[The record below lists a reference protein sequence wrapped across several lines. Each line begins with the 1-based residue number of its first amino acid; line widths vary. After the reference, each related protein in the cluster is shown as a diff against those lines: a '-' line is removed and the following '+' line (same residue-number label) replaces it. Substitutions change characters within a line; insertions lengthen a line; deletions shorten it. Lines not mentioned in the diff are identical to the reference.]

1 MSQQS
6 SPTPLLPRPVA
17 PRTWGERL
25 GHLTDTL
32 GVETWQIVA
41 GGAAL
46 VVVFVVAMSLGRQP
60 SGGGPKVELPR
71 AVPQGSASTTPS
83 GDIYVHVA
91 GAVVRPGVYKIRAGA
106 RVSDVVDAA
115 GGPAP
120 DADLDRVNLAAL
132 ALDGTQ
138 VYVTRKGESGPPSS
152 SGGASGGGAGSL
164 APTVVDLNSAT
175 AEQLDALPGIGPA
188 TAQAIIDYRTEHG
201 RFRSVD
207 GLLDV
212 RGIGES
218 KLAAIRKR
226 VRV

>member
-6 SPTPLLPRPVA
+6 SPTPLLPRPVP

-25 GHLTDTL
+25 GQLTDTL
-32 GVETWQIVA
+32 GVETWQLAA
-41 GGAAL
+41 GAIAL
-46 VVVFVVAMSLGRQP
+46 AVVFVVAMSLGRHP
-60 SGGGPKVELPR
+60 SGRGPTIELPR
-71 AVPQGSASTTPS
+71 AAPQRATSSAPS
-83 GDIYVHVA
+83 GDLYVHVA
-91 GAVVRPGVYKIRAGA
+91 GAVMRPGVYRVRAGA

-132 ALDGTQ
+132 AVDGTQ
-138 VYVTRKGESGPPSS
+138 IYVTRKGESGPPS
-152 SGGASGGGAGSL
+152 GEAAGGGAGS
-164 APTVVDLNSAT
+164 ATSSVVDINSAT

-207 GLLDV
+207 GLLEV
-212 RGIGES
+212 RGIGEA